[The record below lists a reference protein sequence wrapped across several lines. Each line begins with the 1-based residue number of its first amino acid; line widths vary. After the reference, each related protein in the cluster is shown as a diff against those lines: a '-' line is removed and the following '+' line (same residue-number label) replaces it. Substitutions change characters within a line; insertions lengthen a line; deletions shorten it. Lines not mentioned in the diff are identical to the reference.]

1 VQNGNYS
8 VDFFF
13 TDQIFLEQFVQ
24 EPVRRQFFHFD
35 GVLDN
40 AAWCFE
46 GETGISLVDWNSLE
60 INFWAQPSIQFD
72 LALAKVAAF
81 FQCAEIEKAE
91 IHRLF
96 HFEDKWRCNEDPPNV
111 GLNRALQL
119 ACADTTSAIRE
130 KQSAAVT
137 VGRV

>member
-1 VQNGNYS
+1 VLIFSFSGLPHCSIWGVGVFSLIKPVQNGNHS

-46 GETGISLVDWNSLE
+46 GETGVSLVD
-60 INFWAQPSIQFD
+60 
-72 LALAKVAAF
+72 
-81 FQCAEIEKAE
+81 
-91 IHRLF
+91 
-96 HFEDKWRCNEDPPNV
+96 
-111 GLNRALQL
+111 
-119 ACADTTSAIRE
+119 
-130 KQSAAVT
+130 
-137 VGRV
+137 